1 MDKDYSNYTQ
11 HQVKFGSL
19 NRHSDLLSASAL
31 SDIVNQCYIV
41 SSLNDN
47 RLPSISF
54 RSNGDIAIVSGY
66 ITTDVVT
73 SASLSTRSAYFWDKD
88 HERWEALAG
97 IYNLSD
103 VYFDSNIV
111 LTENFGHHKVDSS
124 IGYYTLSSKG
134 CSLLSVFKEA
144 YQQPKH
150 GSKTY
155 PTFQFTLG
163 SYAANKEVGES
174 YKTPSAIL
182 KMTSA
187 GSYQYGPSTG
197 ITVPENCAIISSYDD
212 NDRIISN
219 ANELHVNSSFS
230 LSIGNT
236 DHVYTDSKVEY
247 KYIAKVNYSQGA
259 IPKNNLGEDDSDNR
273 ILSAISSY
281 NLTASFTGQR
291 YCFWGYKLNGDQ
303 YDITKLSS
311 EQIRNLS
318 STGGYGVQIISA
330 ASPTAA
336 SNFRVPSNTKQI
348 IIAAPHNRQ
357 TKKIHCQFTGSS
369 DRLDFDNANERYE
382 NQVYVYGAT
391 TSTPLSG
398 YDIWSYTAEATINAT
413 DFTIAW
419 DN

>member
-47 RLPSISF
+47 RLPSISS

-66 ITTDVVT
+66 ITTDVTV

-97 IYNLSD
+97 TYNLSD
-103 VYFDSNIV
+103 VYFDDNII

-124 IGYYTLSSKG
+124 IGYYTLSAKG

-155 PTFQFTLG
+155 PTFNFTLG
-163 SYAANKEVGES
+163 NYTSNKEVGES
-174 YKTPSAIL
+174 YTTPSAMLTMI
-182 KMTSA
+182 SA
-187 GSYQYGPSTG
+187 GSYQYGPATG
-197 ITVPENCAIISSYDD
+197 IIVSAHYAIISSDD
-212 NDRIISN
+212 NNRIISN
-219 ANELHVNSSFS
+219 DNILSVNSSFS
-230 LSIGNT
+230 LPQGNT
-236 DHVYTDSKVEY
+236 YEYTDSKVEY
-247 KYIAKVNYSQGA
+247 KYTAKVNYSQGA
-259 IPKNNLGEDDSDNR
+259 IPKNNLNEDDSDNR
-273 ILSAISSY
+273 ILSATSSY
-281 NLTASFTGQR
+281 DLTATFTGQR
-291 YCFWGYKLNGDQ
+291 YCFWGYRLNGGQ

-318 STGGYGVQIISA
+318 STGSCGVQIISA

-336 SNFRVPSNTKQI
+336 SNFHVPSNTKQI

-369 DRLDFDNANERYE
+369 DRLDFDNANKRYE
-382 NQVYVYGAT
+382 NKVQVYGAT

-419 DN
+419 DD